1 MEKVIQKMVS
11 ALIVVATAVPTA
23 CRWEAPGASA
33 RREHDEALAR
43 PLLAD
48 ARRQLEAGDFCGAK
62 ATVKTLRKRYP
73 YALNCRKA
81 GILLMDSIELMA
93 ARHDTLHDDAGM
105 RVRFYMKKL
114 QHDLAASTTE
124 E

>member
-1 MEKVIQKMVS
+1 MVS
-11 ALIVVATAVPTA
+11 ALIVVATALPTA
-23 CRWEAPGASA
+23 CRWDTHGASA
-33 RREHDEALAR
+33 RREHDEAHAR

-48 ARRQLEAGDFCGAK
+48 ARRQLMAGDFSCAR
-62 ATVKTLRKRYP
+62 ATVTALRKRYP
-73 YALNCRKA
+73 YALSCRKA

>member
-1 MEKVIQKMVS
+1 MVS

-33 RREHDEALAR
+33 RRQHDEALAR
-43 PLLAD
+43 PLLAE
-48 ARRQLEAGDFCGAK
+48 ARRQLVVGDFSGAR
-62 ATVKTLRKRYP
+62 ATVTALRKRYP
-73 YALNCRKA
+73 YALSCRKA
-81 GILLMDSIELMA
+81 GILLMDSIELAA

-124 E
+124 K